1 MALEEYHLIHAAFDL
16 WLTSEGEDNRA
27 ELDKLKRI
35 LPIVLDEC
43 CTVTQKEYILRY
55 FVDRLKMPQIA
66 KLYGVDVSTV
76 SKTIHRGLTN
86 AYKAL
91 RFVSP
96 LFINAPQ
103 RRGYLTR
110 NGGTP

>member
-27 ELDKLKRI
+27 ELDRVKRI

-43 CTVTQKEYILRY
+43 CTALQKNYIMHY
-55 FVDRLKMPQIA
+55 FVDRMTTPQIA
-66 KLYGVDVSTV
+66 KEYGVATSTV
-76 SKTIHRGLTN
+76 TRTIHRGLDR
-86 AYKAL
+86 AYHVL

-96 LFINAPQ
+96 LFIKAPNI
-103 RRGYLTR
+103 RGYLR